1 MNSEGTT
8 TWAQSLWNW
17 FLDAPLTSVIIIVIG
32 LLVVAVSRW
41 LLGRIMKRLA
51 AAPLPSVDSSGRVTV
66 TLGAVPGEHTRAR
79 RISTLHQ
86 LLSSTIGVVVTI
98 VVAIMVLAE
107 WGVDVRP
114 LIASAG
120 IVGLAI
126 AFGAQSIVSDTVSGL
141 LMLTENQYNVGDR
154 VELGTAGS
162 VLAAGIVEEVG
173 LRVTTVRDDDGQLW
187 YVRNGQIVRVANESQ
202 GWSLAVVD
210 VALAPG
216 ADVASV
222 RDAIDALVNSVIAE
236 QAMAEI
242 VLPDHAPSVRVSDI
256 TAESAVIQ
264 VRVPAEPG
272 QNHRLASI
280 LRQRIYA
287 YLTEHHIALA

>member
-1 MNSEGTT
+1 MDSEDVT

-17 FLDAPLTSVIIIVIG
+17 FLGAPLASAIIVVVG
-32 LLVVAVSRW
+32 LLVVAISRW

-51 AAPLPSVDSSGRVTV
+51 AAPLPTVDANGRVTV
-66 TLGAVPGEHTRAR
+66 TLGAVPGEHARAR

-86 LLSSTIGVVVTI
+86 LLSSTIGVVIT
-98 VVAIMVLAE
+98 VVVVIMVLAE

-114 LIASAG
+114 LLASAG

-173 LRVTTVRDDDGQLW
+173 LRVTTVRDDDGHLW

-216 ADVASV
+216 TDVAPV
-222 RDAIDALVNSVIAE
+222 RDEIDALVNSVIAE
-236 QAMAEI
+236 ESMKEI
-242 VLPDHAPSVRVSDI
+242 VLPDREPSVRVTDM
-256 TAESAVIQ
+256 TADSAVIQ
-264 VRVPAEPG
+264 VRVPAESG

-287 YLTEHHIALA
+287 YLTEHGIALA

>member
-1 MNSEGTT
+1 MDSGDNL
-8 TWAQSLWNW
+8 TWVHSLWTW
-17 FLDAPLTSVIIIVIG
+17 FLGAPLASVIIVAGG
-32 LLVVAVSRW
+32 LFVVVVSRW
-41 LLGRIMKRLA
+41 LLGRVMRRLA
-51 AAPLPSVDSSGRVTV
+51 DSSLPSVDADGRVTM
-66 TLGAVPGEHTRAR
+66 TLGAVPGEHARAR

-86 LLSSTIGVVVTI
+86 LLSSTIGVVTT
-98 VVAIMVLAE
+98 VVVVIMVLAE

-114 LIASAG
+114 LLASAG

-154 VELGTAGS
+154 VELATAAN
-162 VLAAGIVEEVG
+162 VLAAGTVEEVG
-173 LRVTTVRDDDGQLW
+173 LRVTTVRADDGQLW

-210 VALAPG
+210 IALAPG
-216 ADVASV
+216 ADVSAV
-222 RDAIDALVNSVIAE
+222 RESIDQLVTSFVAEDAMEGV
-236 QAMAEI
+236 

-256 TAESAVIQ
+256 TADSAVIR

-287 YLTEHHIALA
+287 YLTAHGIALA